1 TPAAQPGTVSAPARP
16 VDAPSVQVP
25 PTRPPS
31 APVAPTFPAGLP
43 TRKPGASF
51 QESDESETSSAV
63 SQRGAE
69 GIREALDG
77 FKLAKGAEP
86 ETSPKDQESGDSR

>member
-1 TPAAQPGTVSAPARP
+1 
-16 VDAPSVQVP
+16 VP

-51 QESDESETSSAV
+51 QESDESEASSAV
-63 SQRGAE
+63 SRRGAE

-77 FKLAKGAEP
+77 FKLGKDTEPDKKGPDHA
-86 ETSPKDQESGDSR
+86 DHESGDGR